1 MILSRVTCRSAGS
14 HRTTG
19 SSHRRPGSGHKRPGS
34 SHLGP
39 GYVTVTDPRG
49 HACSSSWSRNGSLLP
64 PSTHCAPAFT
74 AYSSSSSSDSYCRRR
89 RRSSTIQLLW
99 LIFAEYHFSPV
110 RPYDV
115 QIVFLSNE
123 EIICL
128 PGLCWPDPAVG
139 AVGMLSCEGLL
150 ACWLSETSHNS

>member
-1 MILSRVTCRSAGS
+1 MILSRVACRSAGS

-19 SSHRRPGSGHKRPGS
+19 SSHRRPGSGHKTTGSGHKTTGPGHKRPGS
-34 SHLGP
+34 SHQGP

-115 QIVFLSNE
+115 QIVFLRLFSSFCRFFFFFSLTNF
-123 EIICL
+123 
-128 PGLCWPDPAVG
+128 
-139 AVGMLSCEGLL
+139 
-150 ACWLSETSHNS
+150 